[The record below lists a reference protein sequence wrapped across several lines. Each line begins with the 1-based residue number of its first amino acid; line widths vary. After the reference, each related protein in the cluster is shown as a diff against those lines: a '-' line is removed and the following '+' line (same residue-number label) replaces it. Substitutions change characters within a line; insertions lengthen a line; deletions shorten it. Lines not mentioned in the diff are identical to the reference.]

1 MKLTPEK
8 IDYIR
13 TTAKQCAIVFG
24 VLTVLL
30 FVACKILM
38 TYWEDAEWY
47 PMVAYM
53 CIFMGNAML
62 FFCII
67 SIVVMFIND
76 QKKKDD
82 KNKERINE
90 LESTVQE
97 LQAKREQTRKES
109 PLTNLTDEQQTAI
122 EDFLLD
128 LPIHKSKAEAI
139 NMKEWARFIRAL
151 EELNYISPAKS
162 ADTKGIREWV
172 VLLADGRSV
181 PNSSAF
187 NQALRDATPTNIDNA
202 IETLKKILKTE

>member
-1 MKLTPEK
+1 MKLTPNK
-8 IDYIR
+8 IEEIR
-13 TTAKQCAIVFG
+13 EAAKQFAIIFGVIAIV
-24 VLTVLL
+24 L
-30 FVACKILM
+30 FLAGR
-38 TYWEDAEWY
+38 
-47 PMVAYM
+47 
-53 CIFMGNAML
+53 IFMIWEYLEWCLMAAFITTYTGYGL
-62 FFCII
+62 LIFCVI
-67 SIVVMFIND
+67 SLVVMLIID

-90 LESTVQE
+90 LETTVQE
-97 LQAKREQTRKES
+97 LQAKREQARKES
-109 PLTNLTDEQQTAI
+109 PLTNLTEEQQSAI
-122 EDFLLD
+122 EDFLLE
-128 LPIHKSKAEAI
+128 LPIHKSKEEAI

-172 VLLADGRSV
+172 ILLADGRSV